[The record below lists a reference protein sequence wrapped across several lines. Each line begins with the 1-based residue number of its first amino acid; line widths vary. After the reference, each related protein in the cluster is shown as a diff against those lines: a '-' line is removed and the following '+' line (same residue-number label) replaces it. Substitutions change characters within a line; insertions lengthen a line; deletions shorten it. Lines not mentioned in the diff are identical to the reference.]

1 MVRKTVSLE
10 DSLYSQL
17 DSNGLTARFGNFSEL
32 VATALRFYADAQE
45 KEAYRRQL
53 EAAARDPLFLADV
66 EEVMN
71 DFCFADG
78 EHHAV

>member
-1 MVRKTVSLE
+1 MVRKTISLE
-10 DSLYSQL
+10 NSLYSRL
-17 DSNGLTARFGNFSEL
+17 DANGLTARFGNFSEL

-53 EAAARDPLFLADV
+53 EAASRDPLFLADV

-71 DFCFADG
+71 DFSFTAQN
-78 EHHAV
+78 HA